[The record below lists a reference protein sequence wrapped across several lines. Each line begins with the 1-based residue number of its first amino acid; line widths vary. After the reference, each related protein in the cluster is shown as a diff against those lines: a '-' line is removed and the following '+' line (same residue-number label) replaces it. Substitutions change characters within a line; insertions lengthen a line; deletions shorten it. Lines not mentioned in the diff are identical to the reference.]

1 MKNRL
6 LLLIAGLLVLLAC
19 AVAGNAAAGSS
30 LHVTATAQFSPW
42 STYPMRFD
50 PANDVL
56 WFVEVDDQNLVS
68 LVKLNPAT
76 LAVESSTQVPV
87 QGAAFYDLSIGLGHE
102 WVVNFTDDYSDH
114 SVMGSIS
121 EFDGDGNP
129 VKTFSSYGHGPT
141 GVAFLNGNLWVAN
154 HHQDA
159 PGTSGSVVEI
169 DPQTGNEIAHVLVG
183 APIFCCGPSEL
194 AAADGAIWAGVPN
207 LNGVVRVD
215 PTTLATR
222 VISGGG
228 GGGQYPS
235 GACGGFASDPATHR
249 LWLTDAFCRPSS
261 ILQLDSASGTL
272 TGSLNPGGVAAG
284 LAFGNGVLWAS
295 VADNGR
301 GKSGFLAEVDPATGA
316 ILAKLATDG
325 TGDVAYGDGAVYV
338 ESQSTGRI
346 LRVMQ

>member
-6 LLLIAGLLVLLAC
+6 LLVIVGLLVLTTGLA
-19 AVAGNAAAGSS
+19 AGNAAAGSP
-30 LHVTATAQFSPW
+30 LHVTATAQFDPW

-50 PANDVL
+50 PVNDAL

-102 WVVNFTDDYSDH
+102 WVVNFTDDYSDR

-121 EFDGDGNP
+121 EFDADGNP

-141 GVAFLNGNLWVAN
+141 GVTFLNGMLWVAN

-169 DPQTGNEIAHVLVG
+169 DPQTGEEIGRVLVG

-215 PTTLATR
+215 PTTHATSL
-222 VISGGG
+222 VAGGG
-228 GGGQYPS
+228 GGGKYPE
-235 GACGGFASDPATHR
+235 GACGGFAADPATHR
-249 LWLTDAFCRPSS
+249 LWATDAFCRPSS
-261 ILQLDSASGTL
+261 ILQFDSSTVAL
-272 TGSLNPGGVAAG
+272 TGSINPGGVAAG
-284 LAFGNGVLWAS
+284 LAYGNGALWAS

-301 GKSGFLAEVDPATGA
+301 GKSGFLAEVDPSSGA
-316 ILAKLATDG
+316 VLAKLATAG
-325 TGDVAYGDGAVYV
+325 TGDVAFGDGSAYV
-338 ESQSTGRI
+338 ESQATGQI
-346 LRVMQ
+346 LRVTQ